1 MKYKMIACDF
11 DGTIFSH
18 KSFSV
23 PDNVK
28 NAVKA
33 YVEKGGK
40 FVITT
45 GRMYDSLI
53 DELIK
58 LDLHGDV
65 LCMHGG
71 VCYDIDSGKEL
82 FDFDI
87 PNEKCVELLKF
98 IDERVWISQIYHGRD
113 MLTQKENPF
122 TDYYKDHYSAH
133 PIYTRISLHEY
144 VQNAGYDLH
153 KAIVMGEKETIAEK
167 IALLKENFPDFDV
180 TQSMPEY
187 IEIVDLTSGK
197 GNAVKRIAAKYDLD
211 LSEVAA
217 FGDQSNDISMLKVAG
232 FSAATSNSIQA
243 VKDVVDE
250 VAGSVDEG
258 GLARVIEKITLDEY
272 E

>member
-18 KSFSV
+18 ESFSV
-23 PDNVK
+23 PENVK
-28 NAVKA
+28 KA
-33 YVEKGGK
+33 IRHYIDAGGK

-45 GRMYDSLI
+45 GRMYGSLI

-71 VCYDIDSGKEL
+71 VCYDIDTGKQL

-87 PNEKCVELLKF
+87 PNSRAVELLRF
-98 IDERVWISQIYHGRD
+98 IDSHGWISQIYHERD

-122 TDYYKDHYSAH
+122 TTYYKDHYSAR
-133 PIYTRISLHEY
+133 PIYTGIPLHEFLEKS
-144 VQNAGYDLH
+144 GYDLH
-153 KAIVMGEKETIAEK
+153 KAIVMSEPETIAEK
-167 IALLKENFPDFDV
+167 IALLKANFPSFDV

-197 GNAVKRIAAKYDLD
+197 GNAVKRLSSNYGLD
-211 LSEVAA
+211 VSEVAA

-232 FSAATSNSIQA
+232 FSACTSNSIQA
-243 VKDVVDE
+243 VKDVVNL
-250 VAGSVDEG
+250 VAGDVEEG
-258 GLARVIEKITLDEY
+258 GLAPVIENLIADAY